1 MFLGTYFRKISE
13 PNKEIYFNLDLWK
26 KKVYQR
32 RVKWNKV
39 EFAMPRLT
47 NILS

>member
-1 MFLGTYFRKISE
+1 MLLGTFFGRNSE

-39 EFAMPRLT
+39 EFAIPRLT